1 MEKAISAKRSRGGN
15 MNRAICIN
23 RRRGYDFR
31 TDLERRRTRKP
42 KEYKCPLCGRFAQR
56 GWSQGFCHKHALQ
69 KGCKK
74 PTIHQK
80 AQSQVERVTRRKLA
94 LEEKIIK
101 DRLDITTKAN
111 RGMEDQIKFDE
122 ETELEGREDYE
133 ADYEKVLQGL
143 QHPCYYDRL
152 LREAAAV
159 GKPSTK
165 ATMMDKMDNPMSKH
179 EFSFSGSHLC
189 ELSDVPVA
197 PPANAQ
203 SFHLP
208 PKLWQQ
214 MHLRRLRKKTNVT
227 LPKIDIWG
235 LCGQNPDG
243 LAWCYHEKLDIW
255 GLGGQ

>member
-15 MNRAICIN
+15 MNKAICIN
-23 RRRGYDFR
+23 RRRGFDLR
-31 TDLERRRTRKP
+31 TDLERRRKRTRKEP
-42 KEYKCPLCGRFAQR
+42 KCHLCGRFAQR
-56 GWSQGFCHKHALQ
+56 GWAQGFCHKHAQ
-69 KGCKK
+69 TKGCTK

-94 LEEKIIK
+94 LEGKIIK

-143 QHPCYYDRL
+143 QHPCYYDRR
-152 LREAAAV
+152 LRAAAAV
-159 GKPSTK
+159 GKPSIK
-165 ATMMDKMDNPMSKH
+165 AIMMDKMDNPMSKH

-203 SFHLP
+203 SFHMP

-235 LCGQNPDG
+235 LCWTKSRWSMKR
-243 LAWCYHEKLDIW
+243 LIS
-255 GLGGQ
+255 